1 MGLVA
6 SQEAAQQVLEENTDS
21 AGQLT
26 DLGLYPGGRLGKHE
40 RGPRS
45 QTGYEKTVDLLC
57 DALKLQGCSSCMF
70 FTYSIQ
76 VWMYIPY
83 I

>member
-1 MGLVA
+1 MLT
-6 SQEAAQQVLEENTDS
+6 ENTDYV
-21 AGQLT
+21 GQVR

-40 RGPRS
+40 RGPRI
-45 QTGYEKTVDLLC
+45 QKGYEKTVDLC
-57 DALKLQGCSSCMF
+57 DAPKLQGYSSCLF

>member
-1 MGLVA
+1 MGLIA
-6 SQEAAQQVLEENTDS
+6 PQEAAQQVLKENTDS
-21 AGQLT
+21 VGQLK
-26 DLGLYPGGRLGKHE
+26 DLGSYPGGRLGKHE

-45 QTGYEKTVDLLC
+45 QKGYEKTVDLC
-57 DALKLQGCSSCMF
+57 NALKLQGYSSCMF
-70 FTYSIQ
+70 FTYSVQ